1 MAIVVEHEKRKKEI
15 LDKALDLFMENGY
28 EDVTFQ
34 KIADRCGVTRT
45 TLYIYFKNKKEIFA
59 WSIKQLTNEIE
70 SSLLKII
77 DNGDLSYE
85 ERLKSVLHTILQKC
99 VDNYRLFVITLTYL
113 LQLKNTGKDT
123 KKIVQRRIIRLRHLL
138 STVIIDGI
146 TSGNFKKVNVHE
158 ANELIFNLIE
168 AAVFRLTVFGPQD
181 IQALQK
187 SFDLVSLL
195 ILPGEEVYLE

>member
-1 MAIVVEHEKRKKEI
+1 MAIIVEHEKRKKEI

-34 KIADRCGVTRT
+34 KIADKCGVTRT

-77 DNGDLSYE
+77 DNRDLSYE

-168 AAVFRLTVFGPQD
+168 AAVFKLTVFGPQD

-187 SFDLVSLL
+187 SFDLTVSALL
-195 ILPGEEVYLE
+195 LEK

>member
-1 MAIVVEHEKRKKEI
+1 MAIIVEHEKRKKEI

-34 KIADRCGVTRT
+34 KIADKCGVTRT

-77 DNGDLSYE
+77 DNRDLSYE

-187 SFDLVSLL
+187 SFDLTVSALL
-195 ILPGEEVYLE
+195 LEK

>member
-34 KIADRCGVTRT
+34 KIADKCGVTRT
-45 TLYIYFKNKKEIFA
+45 TLYIYFKNKKEIFV

-77 DNGDLSYE
+77 DNRDLSYE

-168 AAVFRLTVFGPQD
+168 AAVFKLTVFGPQD

-187 SFDLVSLL
+187 SFDLTVSALL
-195 ILPGEEVYLE
+195 LEK

>member
-34 KIADRCGVTRT
+34 KIADKCGVTRT

-59 WSIKQLTNEIE
+59 WSIKQLTNEIQ

-77 DNGDLSYE
+77 DNRDLSYE

-187 SFDLVSLL
+187 SFDLTVSALL
-195 ILPGEEVYLE
+195 LEK

>member
-1 MAIVVEHEKRKKEI
+1 MAIVVEHEKRRKEI

-34 KIADRCGVTRT
+34 KIADKCGVTRT

-77 DNGDLSYE
+77 DNRDLSYE

-187 SFDLVSLL
+187 SFDLTVSALL
-195 ILPGEEVYLE
+195 LENRT

>member
-1 MAIVVEHEKRKKEI
+1 MAIVVEYEKRRKEI
-15 LDKALDLFMENGY
+15 LDKALDLFIENGY

-34 KIADRCGVTRT
+34 KIADKCGVTRT

-77 DNGDLSYE
+77 DNRDLSYE

-187 SFDLVSLL
+187 SFDLTVSALL
-195 ILPGEEVYLE
+195 LEK

>member
-34 KIADRCGVTRT
+34 KIADKCGVTRT

-77 DNGDLSYE
+77 DNRDLSYE

-168 AAVFRLTVFGPQD
+168 ATVFRLTVFGPQD

-187 SFDLVSLL
+187 SFDLTVSALL
-195 ILPGEEVYLE
+195 LEK

>member
-34 KIADRCGVTRT
+34 KIADKCGVTRT

-77 DNGDLSYE
+77 DNRDLSYE

-187 SFDLVSLL
+187 TFDLTVSALL
-195 ILPGEEVYLE
+195 LEK

>member
-34 KIADRCGVTRT
+34 KIADKCGVTRT

-77 DNGDLSYE
+77 DNRDLSYE

-168 AAVFRLTVFGPQD
+168 AAVFKLTVFGPQD

-187 SFDLVSLL
+187 SFDLTVSALL
-195 ILPGEEVYLE
+195 LEK

>member
-34 KIADRCGVTRT
+34 KIADKCGVTRT

-77 DNGDLSYE
+77 DNRDLSYE

-181 IQALQK
+181 NQALQK
-187 SFDLVSLL
+187 SFDLTVSALL
-195 ILPGEEVYLE
+195 LEK